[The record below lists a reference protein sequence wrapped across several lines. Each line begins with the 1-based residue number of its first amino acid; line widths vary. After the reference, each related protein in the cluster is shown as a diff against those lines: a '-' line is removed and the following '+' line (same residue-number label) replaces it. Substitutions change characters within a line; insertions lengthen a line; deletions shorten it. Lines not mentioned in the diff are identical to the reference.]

1 MENKVGK
8 YLEAHGFIEGRL
20 ITFSKSLYREA
31 YPKHIVLFNA
41 CLFNTK
47 GEEVWWGDVDLTRD
61 WKVFYETAR
70 ALNETLILTPETPY
84 RFIGLKETL
93 KDMQTT
99 GDIAIVSHG
108 NGAFVFDAP
117 NIIIVKGKNSL
128 KKRKYGIWVFPC
140 CEKDDKNILQDVLAL
155 LHE

>member
-1 MENKVGK
+1 MQNKVSK

-20 ITFSKSLYREA
+20 ITFSKSLYRKA
-31 YPKHIVLFNA
+31 HPKHIVLFNA

-47 GEEVWWGDVDLTRD
+47 GEEVWWADVDLTRD

-70 ALNETLILTPETPY
+70 TLNETLILTPETPY

-93 KDMQTT
+93 KDMQII
-99 GDIAIVSHG
+99 GKIAIVSQG
-108 NGAFVFDAP
+108 NGTFVFDAP
-117 NIIIVKGKNSL
+117 NIIIVRNKNSL

-155 LHE
+155 LQE

>member
-1 MENKVGK
+1 MQNKVSK

-20 ITFSKSLYREA
+20 ITFSKSLYRKA
-31 YPKHIVLFNA
+31 HPKHIVLFNA

-47 GEEVWWGDVDLTRD
+47 GEEVWWADVDLTRD

-70 ALNETLILTPETPY
+70 TLNETLILTPETPY

-93 KDMQTT
+93 KDMQIT
-99 GDIAIVSHG
+99 GKIAIVSQG
-108 NGAFVFDAP
+108 NGTFVFDAP
-117 NIIIVKGKNSL
+117 NINIVKNKNSI

-140 CEKDDKNILQDVLAL
+140 CDKDDKQLKKDVLAL